1 MLSDMTVRELYE
13 LTYEGTDME
22 KDQVEYVSL
31 QGWIR
36 TNRSG
41 KNVGFIA
48 LNDGTYF
55 RNAQL
60 VYADTLPNYAE
71 VSKYL
76 TGTAIS
82 VTGKYLP
89 TPENKQPFEIQV
101 TEVVL
106 EGACDNSYPLQKK
119 RHSFEYLRE
128 LGHLRPRTNTFSAVF
143 RVRSVLAMA

>member
-48 LNDGTYF
+48 LIAPTTPLTY
-55 RNAQL
+55 
-60 VYADTLPNYAE
+60 
-71 VSKYL
+71 
-76 TGTAIS
+76 
-82 VTGKYLP
+82 
-89 TPENKQPFEIQV
+89 
-101 TEVVL
+101 
-106 EGACDNSYPLQKK
+106 
-119 RHSFEYLRE
+119 
-128 LGHLRPRTNTFSAVF
+128 
-143 RVRSVLAMA
+143 